1 MLTAFNSI
9 PYPFIRACITAF
21 VKTVLVTMLLCILAG
36 VCCIPLKLVSGTGS
50 ELGGWDIADIF
61 LDGTQIFNSSALD
74 SAIGHIIIFKP
85 LAEILFH
92 LAAHSLDLSQYT
104 TMDFFANLVLIELC
118 NAILMLPFLR
128 FVAYMNTRLVNRMM
142 LQDVRFWMWLF
153 DMGLY
158 LIVMLGGT
166 VCTGLIYQTL
176 TILLTPLA
184 YFWRFFIPLAG
195 ILLLSWLDALIH
207 TRFLTLKIMPSLL
220 STFLTFAKDILV
232 KLVYTVA
239 IGLVM
244 CDFILILEHQDAM
257 LTANNPTI
265 FFMWAVLL
273 IGLILIPWSAVL
285 FLKKE

>member
-1 MLTAFNSI
+1 
-9 PYPFIRACITAF
+9 
-21 VKTVLVTMLLCILAG
+21 
-36 VCCIPLKLVSGTGS
+36 
-50 ELGGWDIADIF
+50 
-61 LDGTQIFNSSALD
+61 
-74 SAIGHIIIFKP
+74 
-85 LAEILFH
+85 
-92 LAAHSLDLSQYT
+92 
-104 TMDFFANLVLIELC
+104 MDFFANLVLIELC

-184 YFWRFFIPLAG
+184 YFWRFFIPLVG
-195 ILLLSWLDALIH
+195 ILLISWLESLIH
-207 TRFLTLKIMPSLL
+207 TKVLTLKIMPSLL
-220 STFLTFAKDILV
+220 ETFLAFTKDVLV

-257 LTANNPTI
+257 LTANNPAI
-265 FFMWAVLL
+265 IFMWVFLL

-285 FLKKE
+285 FLKKD